1 MNKLIHTAPPS
12 DLARWLIRSVTRTV
26 ACIAGFVPVGYWI
39 GNINR
44 DDKGSQLLI
53 ILVLALSQILVWRR
67 AIVGFSQAFSNGLR
81 PASWVLKVVAL
92 LCFWALLVLFAMATL
107 FNGIGWLM
115 LGDDG
120 KNWSV

>member
-1 MNKLIHTAPPS
+1 M
-12 DLARWLIRSVTRTV
+12 ARWLIRSVTRTV

-92 LCFWALLVLFAMATL
+92 LCFWALLVLFVMATL
-107 FNGIGWLM
+107 FNGIDWLM

-120 KNWSV
+120 KNWSM